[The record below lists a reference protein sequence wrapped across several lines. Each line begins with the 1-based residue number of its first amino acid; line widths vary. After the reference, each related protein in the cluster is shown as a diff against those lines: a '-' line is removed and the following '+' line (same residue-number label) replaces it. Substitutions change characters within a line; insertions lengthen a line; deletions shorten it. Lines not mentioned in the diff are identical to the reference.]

1 MIAEK
6 SFDFILPP
14 AKFAVLFSVTNCV
27 QCDFIFS
34 ELPLK
39 GKIGKYLLIFVPI
52 IVAGFLLSPTYTAWQ
67 LESERDAVVQRQDS
81 VALKAWDDAHGADLL
96 SARDK
101 RIKLGLDLRGGM
113 YVTLEVDVLKLI
125 EESAQR
131 DAIDDTFR
139 EILEKTKNETAN
151 TDESVLD
158 VFLKNFDEIARPQG
172 RSLLSY
178 FEIGDTRN
186 PSEEAIKEKLQ
197 SNVDESIDQAQEVI
211 RQRIDKY
218 GVSEPTIQKQ
228 GSRRI
233 VLELPGVKNEGEIR
247 NLLQTTARL
256 EFKLVRN
263 NGEIVRAFAA
273 IDKYLVGLS
282 KGKTAEPAAAA
293 QPAVDTTAVADTA
306 TAVAAADTT
315 AVAPAD
321 STTVAATDSTKKDSA
336 AVAAAKDTTNPY
348 AGLSDDEARK
358 RYQADHPF
366 SSLFISYYIQNE
378 QYVPIDFVRNEFPDG
393 EYFFQIPNS
402 NVKKLEAYLA
412 MPAVQRLISSEYQVV
427 VAAHTPARGKKQEGV
442 DVMYEMYSVKA
453 EPEMTGDVLTE
464 AIATFDPQN
473 NSPMVL
479 MDMNADGAERW
490 ARITGNNIDKKI
502 AIVLDGR
509 VYSAPVVQNK
519 ISGGR
524 SQITGSSSIDEARLL
539 AIVLKAG
546 ALKAPV
552 QIIEERVVGASLGDD
567 QIKSGLTA
575 SAIAFG
581 LVVLFMLV
589 YYSTGGLVADLA
601 VLVNVVGLVALL
613 AAFGGTLT
621 LPGIGGLILTI
632 GMAVDANILIFER
645 IREELRKG
653 RSLKASVDEGYSKA
667 LSAILDSNITTFITG
682 LILFYFG
689 TGPVQGFAVTLMLG
703 IVMTLFTA
711 ILVTRAVFN
720 LMIASG
726 ANNINFGQPSYNAQ
740 S

>member
-1 MIAEK
+1 M
-6 SFDFILPP
+6 
-14 AKFAVLFSVTNCV
+14 
-27 QCDFIFS
+27 
-34 ELPLK
+34 K
-39 GKIGKYLLIFVPI
+39 GKIGKYLLIVVPLLI
-52 IVAGFLLSPTYTAWQ
+52 AGFLLWPTYDAWQ
-67 LESERDAVVQRQDS
+67 LESKRDAIVQSKDS
-81 VALKAWDDAHGADLL
+81 VALKAWDEAHGADLA

-125 EESAQR
+125 QESAQR
-131 DAIDDTFR
+131 DVVDDIFL
-139 EILEKTKNETAN
+139 EVLEKTKKETAN
-151 TDESVLD
+151 TEESVLD
-158 VFLKNFDEIARPQG
+158 VFLKNFDEMARPKG
-172 RSLLSY
+172 RTLLSY
-178 FEIGDTRN
+178 FEIGDIRN
-186 PSEEAIKEKLQ
+186 PTEEAIKEKLQ
-197 SNVDESIDQAQEVI
+197 KNVDESIDQAQEVI

-218 GVSEPTIQKQ
+218 GVLEPTIQKQ
-228 GSRRI
+228 GTRRI
-233 VLELPGVKNEGEIR
+233 VLELPGVKDESEIR
-247 NLLQTTARL
+247 SLLQTTARL

-263 NGEIVRAFAA
+263 NAEIVRAFAA
-273 IDKYLVGLS
+273 IDKYLVKQK
-282 KGKTAEPAAAA
+282 KGNTAEAVVEAK
-293 QPAVDTTAVADTA
+293 PAVDSVAVADSTAVATA
-306 TAVAAADTT
+306 DSTAVAATDSTAVAAADST
-315 AVAPAD
+315 AQ
-321 STTVAATDSTKKDSA
+321 DSA
-336 AVAAAKDTTNPY
+336 AIAAAKAKDTANPY
-348 AGLSDDEARK
+348 AGLKEDEARK

-366 SSLFISYYIQNE
+366 SSLFVSYYIQNE
-378 QYVPIDFVRNEFPDG
+378 QYVPIDFVRDEFPEG
-393 EYFFQIPNS
+393 EYFFQIPSS
-402 NVKKLEAYLA
+402 NLKKFYGYLE
-412 MPAVQRLISSEYQVV
+412 MPAVRRLISSEYQVV

-442 DVMYEMYSVKA
+442 DAVYEMYSLKA

-464 AIATFDPQN
+464 AIATFDPTN
-473 NSPMVL
+473 NAPMVL

-490 ARITGNNIDKKI
+490 ARITGNNIKKKI
-502 AIVLDGR
+502 AIVLDDR

-524 SQITGSSSIDEARLL
+524 SQITGSSNIDEARLL

-567 QIKSGLTA
+567 QIRSGLMA
-575 SAIAFG
+575 SALAFG

-589 YYSTGGLVADLA
+589 YYSTGGIIADLA
-601 VLVNVVGLVALL
+601 VLINVIGLVALL

-645 IREELRKG
+645 IREEMRRG
-653 RSLKASVDEGYSKA
+653 RSLKAAVDEGYGKA

-703 IVMTLFTA
+703 IAMTLFTA

-720 LMIASG
+720 LMIAGG

>member
-1 MIAEK
+1 M
-6 SFDFILPP
+6 
-14 AKFAVLFSVTNCV
+14 
-27 QCDFIFS
+27 
-34 ELPLK
+34 K
-39 GKIGKYLLIFVPI
+39 GKIGKYLLIFVPLI
-52 IVAGFLLSPTYTAWQ
+52 IAGFLLWPTYDAWQ
-67 LESERDAVVQRQDS
+67 LESKRDAIVQSKDS
-81 VALKAWDDAHGADLL
+81 VALKAWDEAHGADLA

-131 DAIDDTFR
+131 DAVDDIFT
-139 EILEKTKNETAN
+139 EVLEKTKKETSN
-151 TDESVLD
+151 TEESVLD
-158 VFLKNFDEIARPQG
+158 IFLRNFDEMARPKG
-172 RSLLSY
+172 RTLLSY
-178 FEIGDTRN
+178 FEIGDIRN
-186 PSEEAIKEKLQ
+186 PTEESIKEKLQ
-197 SNVDESIDQAQEVI
+197 KNVDESIDQAQEVI

-218 GVSEPTIQKQ
+218 GVLEPTIQKQ
-228 GSRRI
+228 GTRRI
-233 VLELPGVKNEGEIR
+233 VLELPGVKDEGEIR
-247 NLLQTTARL
+247 RLLQTTARL

-263 NGEIVRAFAA
+263 NAEIVRAFAA
-273 IDKYLVGLS
+273 IDKYLVKQK
-282 KGKTAEPAAAA
+282 KGNTAEEAMKAMAAA
-293 QPAVDTTAVADTA
+293 VDSTAV
-306 TAVAAADTT
+306 V
-315 AVAPAD
+315 AD
-321 STTVAATDSTKKDSA
+321 STAVAATDSTMVAPTDSTAVAATDSTATDSA
-336 AVAAAKDTTNPY
+336 AVAAAKAKDTTDPY
-348 AGLSDDEARK
+348 AGLSDKEK
-358 RYQADHPF
+358 LSRYQADHPF
-366 SSLFISYYIQNE
+366 SSLIFPYYIQNE
-378 QYVPIDFVRNEFPDG
+378 QYVPMDFVREEFPEG
-393 EYFFQIPNS
+393 EYFFQILGS
-402 NVKKLEAYLA
+402 NLKKLEEYLK
-412 MPAVQRLISSEYQVV
+412 MPAVRRLISSEYQVV
-427 VAAHTPARGKKQEGV
+427 VAAHTPARGKKQDGA
-442 DVMYEMYSVKA
+442 DVAYELYSLKA

-464 AIATFDPQN
+464 AIATFDPSN

-490 ARITGNNIDKKI
+490 ARITGNNIKKKI
-502 AIVLDGR
+502 AIVLDDR

-524 SQITGSSSIDEARLL
+524 SQITGSANIDEARLL

-567 QIKSGLTA
+567 QIKSGLMA

-581 LVVLFMLV
+581 LVVLFMLL
-589 YYSTGGLVADLA
+589 YYSTGGIIADLA
-601 VLVNVVGLVALL
+601 VLINVIGLVALL

-645 IREELRKG
+645 IREEMRKG
-653 RSLKASVDEGYSKA
+653 RSLKAAVDEGYGKA

-703 IVMTLFTA
+703 IAMTLFTA

-720 LMIASG
+720 LMIAGG

-740 S
+740 P